1 MSKVQYK
8 DIVLKIR
15 GYQVPGKQ
23 PMFFC
28 VESGN
33 FKIYIDKVGG
43 EAPSPLEYLLASLAG
58 CFNIV
63 ANIVSKEMGV
73 AIENLEVDIEG
84 VFNPEKL
91 YTGKGERAGFKEI
104 RVKVHVKSNAP
115 RDVLEKWLKIVQ
127 ERCPVSDNIAEQT
140 PVFVTLEM

>member
-8 DIVLKIR
+8 DVVFKVK
-15 GYQVPGKQ
+15 GYRVQGKQ
-23 PMFFC
+23 PTFFC

-33 FKIYIDKVGG
+33 FKLFIDKVGG

-63 ANIVSKEMGV
+63 INIMAEEMGIS
-73 AIENLEVDIEG
+73 IENLEIGVEG
-84 VFNPEKL
+84 IFNPEKL

-104 RVKVHVKSNAP
+104 KVKINIKPEIS
-115 RDVLEKWLKIVQ
+115 RDLLEKLIKNVQ
-127 ERCPVSDNIAEQT
+127 DRCPVSDNITERT
-140 PVFVTLEM
+140 PVTITLG